1 MAKTPVLIV
10 RTGTANL
17 ASVRAAIER
26 LGAEP
31 KLTVDP
37 AAVKEAQFV
46 VLPGVGAFGAAMAEL
61 EARGLTEVLLE
72 RVRAARPTLAICL
85 GLQLLSER
93 SAESPGVRG
102 LGLVPGSIE
111 RLESAR
117 VPHFGWTP
125 IEPEPGARLLQPG
138 YAYFAH
144 SYRMSDRPA
153 GFVPAYA
160 WSGAIAPA
168 GGIVPDAGGQGDRF
182 VAAFESGPVLACQF
196 HPELSGVFGH
206 ELLQRWLVEGG
217 Q

>member
-1 MAKTPVLIV
+1 MTKPPVLIV

-17 ASVRAAIER
+17 ASVRAALER

-31 KLTVDP
+31 RLSTDP
-37 AAVKEAQFV
+37 AELALAPYV
-46 VLPGVGAFGAAMAEL
+46 VLPGVGAFGAAMEEL
-61 EARGLTEVLLE
+61 RARGLEEVLLE
-72 RVRAARPTLAICL
+72 RLRAARPTLAICL
-85 GLQLLSER
+85 GLQLLAEG

-102 LGLVPGSIE
+102 LGLVPGDIG
-111 RLESAR
+111 RLEGAR

-144 SYRMSDRPA
+144 SYRLSARPA
-153 GFVPAYA
+153 GFRAAYA
-160 WSGAIAPA
+160 SH
-168 GGIVPDAGGQGDRF
+168 GDRF

-196 HPELSGVFGH
+196 HPELSGAFGR
-206 ELLQRWLVEGG
+206 ELLQRWLSEGA